1 MKGRARLELV
11 VLAMLWGGSFLF
23 MRLAAPDFGASAL
36 AALRVAVASGVL
48 LPLLLLTQPRAL
60 AACRGH
66 WGALTVVGLLNSAL
80 PFVCYSYAA
89 QSISGGLAAIFNAT
103 TPLWGALVAWLWF
116 RERLDGQRLLG
127 LALGFAG
134 VLGLAWDKASFKA
147 GAQDT
152 GLAVL
157 ACLAATLM
165 YGVAANATRRWLTG
179 VPALALATG
188 SQLVATLVLALPAAL
203 AWPAQ
208 PASATAWGAALA
220 LGVLSTGIAYVM
232 YFRLIAQVGPANA
245 TTVTYLVPLFA
256 MLWGGLVLHEA
267 VTPSMLGGGVVI
279 LLGTSLA
286 TGWWRP
292 LGPARKAGAAGDQPK
307 AGDTA

>member
-1 MKGRARLELV
+1 MKGRDRLELAL
-11 VLAMLWGGSFLF
+11 LAALWGGSFLF
-23 MRLAAPDFGASAL
+23 MRLAAPAFGASAL
-36 AALRVAVASGVL
+36 AAVRVAVASAVL
-48 LPLLLLTQPRAL
+48 LPLLLLTQPGWREG
-60 AACRGH
+60 CRGR
-66 WGALTVVGLLNSAL
+66 WGALVVVGLLNSAL
-80 PFVCYSYAA
+80 PFVCYSFAA
-89 QSISGGLAAIFNAT
+89 QSISAGLASIFNAT
-103 TPLWGALVAWLWF
+103 TPLWGALVAWIWF
-116 RERLDGQRLLG
+116 RERLDAQRLMG

-188 SQLVATLVLALPAAL
+188 SQVVATLALALPAAL

-208 PASATAWGAALA
+208 PVGLPAWSAALA
-220 LGVLSTGIAYVM
+220 LGVLSTGVAYVL
-232 YFRLIAQVGPANA
+232 YFRLIARVGPARA
-245 TTVTYLVPLFA
+245 TTVTYLIPLFA
-256 MLWGGLVLHEA
+256 VLWGGLVLGEA
-267 VTPSMLGGGVVI
+267 VTLSMLGAGVVI

-292 LGPARKAGAAGDQPK
+292 LGSAAGPADGAAGKKPS
-307 AGDTA
+307 

>member
-1 MKGRARLELV
+1 MKGRDRLELAL
-11 VLAMLWGGSFLF
+11 LAALWGGSFLF
-23 MRLAAPDFGASAL
+23 MRLAAPAFGASAL
-36 AALRVAVASGVL
+36 AAVRVAVASAVL
-48 LPLLLLTQPRAL
+48 LPLLLLTQPGWREGS
-60 AACRGH
+60 RGR
-66 WGALTVVGLLNSAL
+66 WGALVVVGLLNSAL
-80 PFVCYSYAA
+80 PFVCYSFAA
-89 QSISGGLAAIFNAT
+89 QSISAGLASIFNAT
-103 TPLWGALVAWLWF
+103 TPLWGALVAWIWF
-116 RERLDGQRLLG
+116 RERLDAQRLMG

-188 SQLVATLVLALPAAL
+188 RQLVATLALALPAAL

-292 LGPARKAGAAGDQPK
+292 LGPPRKADVAGDQPK

>member
-1 MKGRARLELV
+1 MKGRDRLELLL
-11 VLAMLWGGSFLF
+11 LAAVWGGSFLF
-23 MRLAAPDFGASAL
+23 MRVAAPACGASAL
-36 AALRVAVASGVL
+36 SCVRVAVASVVL
-48 LPLLLLTQPRAL
+48 LPLLQWMQPGAL
-60 AACRGH
+60 AACRGR

-80 PFVCYSYAA
+80 PFVCFSFAA
-89 QSISGGLAAIFNAT
+89 QYLSGGLAAIFNAT
-103 TPLWGALVAWLWF
+103 TPLWGALVARLWLG
-116 RERLDGQRLLG
+116 ERLDGSRLLG

-165 YGVAANATRRWLTG
+165 YGIAANATRRWLTG

-188 SQLVATLVLALPAAL
+188 SQMLATLALALPAAL

-208 PASATAWGAALA
+208 PVGATAWGAALA
-220 LGVLSTGIAYVM
+220 LGVLSTGVAYVM

-267 VTPSMLGGGVVI
+267 VTPSMLAGGVVI

-292 LGPARKAGAAGDQPK
+292 LGPVKKNEGKPGKKAA
-307 AGDTA
+307 

>member
-1 MKGRARLELV
+1 MGMKGRDRLELI
-11 VLAMLWGGSFLF
+11 VLAALWGGSFLF
-23 MRLAAPDFGASAL
+23 MRLAAPAFGASPL
-36 AALRVAVASGVL
+36 AAVRVAVASAVL
-48 LPLLLLTQPRAL
+48 LPLLLLTQPKAL
-60 AACRGH
+60 AACRGR
-66 WGALTVVGLLNSAL
+66 WAALAVVGLLNSAL
-80 PFVCYSYAA
+80 PFVCYSFAA

-116 RERLDGQRLLG
+116 RERMDAQRMLG

-188 SQLVATLVLALPAAL
+188 SQMLATIALAVPATL

-220 LGVLSTGIAYVM
+220 LGVLSTAVAYVM

-267 VTPSMLGGGVVI
+267 VTPSMLAGGVVI

-292 LGPARKAGAAGDQPK
+292 LGAARRP
-307 AGDTA
+307 

>member
-1 MKGRARLELV
+1 MKGRDRLELI
-11 VLAMLWGGSFLF
+11 VLAALWGGSFLF
-23 MRLAAPDFGASAL
+23 MRLAAPAFGASGL
-36 AALRVAVASGVL
+36 AAVRVAVATAVL
-48 LPLLLLTQPRAL
+48 LPLLGLTQPGAL
-60 AACRGH
+60 AACRGR

-80 PFVCYSYAA
+80 PFLCYSFAA
-89 QSISGGLAAIFNAT
+89 QSISAGLASIFNAT
-103 TPLWGALVAWLWF
+103 TPLWGALVAWIWF
-116 RERLDGQRLLG
+116 RERLDGPRLLG

-188 SQLVATLVLALPAAL
+188 SQGVATLALALPAAL

-208 PASATAWGAALA
+208 PAGLTAWSAALA
-220 LGVLSTGIAYVM
+220 LGVLSTGVAYVL
-232 YFRLIAQVGPANA
+232 YFRLIARVGPARA
-245 TTVTYLVPLFA
+245 TTVTYLIPLFA
-256 MLWGGLVLHEA
+256 VLWGFLALQEA
-267 VTPSMLGGGVVI
+267 LTLSMLLGGAVI

-292 LGPARKAGAAGDQPK
+292 FGTAAKPS
-307 AGDTA
+307 A